1 MTSSRLG
8 SLAFSGLIAAG
19 WLLYSCGGDDDSG
32 PRPDAVAQVDAA
44 SNVDAPLS
52 TIDAASPDSALTCEP
67 ACGSA
72 TVQYPNGAS
81 ATSQP
86 TYCAN
91 GACGTVTLDNRSG
104 FPADF
109 TRATC
114 DSICAASTHGGVPM
128 QCSAKCSQAGAAPN
142 FVYSYGGGTAGGFS
156 TYGGFGQDPVVLP
169 QGCSEV
175 PSAVIGSTDLK
186 PWQHEECCCEATN

>member
-1 MTSSRLG
+1 MTSSRPG
-8 SLAFSGLIAAG
+8 SLVVATALFAAG
-19 WLLYSCGGDDDSG
+19 WLLYACGGDDDSG
-32 PRPDAVAQVDAA
+32 
-44 SNVDAPLS
+44 VDAPRDVDAPRTS
-52 TIDAASPDSALTCEP
+52 IDAPVTVDAASPDAALTCEP

-81 ATSQP
+81 ASSQP

-91 GACGTVTLDNRSG
+91 GTCGAVTLDNRSG
-104 FPADF
+104 DPADF

-114 DSICAASTHGGVPM
+114 DSICAASTYGGVPM
-128 QCSAKCSQAGAAPN
+128 QCSAKCSQTGTAPT
-142 FVYSYGGGTAGGFS
+142 FVFSYGGGTAGGFS

-169 QGCSEV
+169 QGCSDV

-186 PWQHEECCCEATN
+186 PWQHEECCCEAAN